1 VSDNWQGYF
10 WVIAVLAEV
19 AFMTWLTEPLIKQ
32 IGLKGVF
39 LLGIAGR
46 AFRFAAYAFP
56 LSFPTLLALQ
66 TLHSLTFAAVH
77 TASVTWVSVKAPE
90 RARALTQTLYASVL
104 MGIGSAIGAQIGGII
119 AEHFGLRFLF
129 GLAGAI
135 NGLAFLLGLLWLKEP
150 SVQPEEASSSQ
161 SKQLATTCDRKG
173 GCAK

>member
-1 VSDNWQGYF
+1 
-10 WVIAVLAEV
+10 
-19 AFMTWLTEPLIKQ
+19 M
-32 IGLKGVF
+32 
-39 LLGIAGR
+39 
-46 AFRFAAYAFP
+46 
-56 LSFPTLLALQ
+56 
-66 TLHSLTFAAVH
+66 
-77 TASVTWVSVKAPE
+77 KAPE

-129 GLAGAI
+129 GLAGAT

-150 SVQPEEASSSQ
+150 SLQPEEVSSSQ